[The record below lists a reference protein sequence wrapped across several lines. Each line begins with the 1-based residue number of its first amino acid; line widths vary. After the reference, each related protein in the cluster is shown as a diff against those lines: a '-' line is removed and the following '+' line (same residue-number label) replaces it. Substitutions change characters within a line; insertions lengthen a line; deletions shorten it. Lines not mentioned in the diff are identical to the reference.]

1 VSGRHSLGLGEDE
14 EVAYG
19 TREDSVRALLPELS
33 TGLGTARGT
42 RLEAALVAA
51 TSIFAH
57 EPPRNI
63 SSTLAAGIPRC
74 WAISS
79 TFGSRPRSWTSCP
92 WARKT
97 SLMCSVM

>member
-1 VSGRHSLGLGEDE
+1 MSGRHSLGLVEDE

-51 TSIFAH
+51 SSIFS
-57 EPPRNI
+57 P
-63 SSTLAAGIPRC
+63 T
-74 WAISS
+74 
-79 TFGSRPRSWTSCP
+79 TRPETANSPARMLRSGTS
-92 WARKT
+92 
-97 SLMCSVM
+97 SVMG